1 MKEQKKQGRFFLKN
15 DVLFIAALLIVCA
28 VGMFYL
34 FVLRDSGDT
43 VKVTVDGELYGI
55 YSLSDNIQE
64 DIVTGK
70 DVSNLNRFVIL
81 DGKVYMEDAS
91 CPDGICVAHRPIFRE
106 GESIVCLP
114 NKVVI
119 TVFTENETEAP
130 DIVA

>member
-1 MKEQKKQGRFFLKN
+1 MKEQKKQGRFLLRN
-15 DVLFIAALLIVCA
+15 DVLFIAVLLVVCA

-34 FVLRDSGDT
+34 FVIRDSGNT
-43 VKVTVDGELYGI
+43 VKVTVDGELYGT
-55 YSLSDNIQE
+55 YSLSDNIE
-64 DIVTGK
+64 KDIVTGK
-70 DVSNLNRFVIL
+70 DGSNLNRFAVR
-81 DGKVYMEDAS
+81 DGKVYMDEAS

-119 TVFTENETEAP
+119 TVFTEKDTDSP

>member
-119 TVFTENETEAP
+119 TVFTEKETEAP